1 MRTIRIG
8 SGAGY
13 SGDRI
18 EPAVELAEKGDI
30 QYLVFECLGERT
42 VALAQQARMKNPD
55 SGYDPLLEER
65 MRAVLPVCASQG
77 IRIVTNMG
85 AANPLAAAR
94 KTAEIARS
102 LGLSSL
108 KIAAIVG
115 DDVLDACKERD
126 LPIMEFDGT
135 IKQLGNRLLSANA
148 YLGAE
153 PIAEAL
159 SAGADI
165 VITGRASDPAL
176 FLAPMIHAFGW
187 AMDDWNLLGQGTVAG
202 HLLECA
208 GQITGGYFADP
219 GYKDIPDLARL
230 GFPIGEVGE
239 DGGLVITKVKGSG
252 GAVTAQTCKEQ
263 LLYEVHDPT
272 QYIQPDVVADFSQVK
287 VEEIAPNRVR
297 VSGGRGT
304 KRTGTLKV
312 SVGYVDSYIGEGQI
326 SYAGPGA
333 LARGRLALEIVRERL
348 KLTGVAASELW
359 FELIGVDSL
368 HGANLAAKAN
378 EPYEVR
384 VRVTGRTENLREA
397 VRIGNEVET
406 LYTNGPAAGG
416 GAVGVER
423 FDLVADS
430 DSFAQIFGAAG
441 DAHADLVRLAGARG
455 DLSPVQRVDADQ
467 LEPPVAGGDAG
478 EFQPLANDFQRQPPP
493 RQCAG
498 AGIGNLALADI
509 AVDVAN
515 RDLQRAGTFCSPSAA
530 DPHAVRRDLLDL
542 HLRKIRDHVGLDILR
557 GIVHLVEQLL
567 LAGLRRHRAAG
578 AFDLGDDQAAV
589 FADFADRKAEPR
601 EIGNVLV
608 AGVGEVAAGDLAG
621 AFKQMS
627 GDGALPQQVPVI
639 HRPAEGV
646 NHRRQ
651 KQRGIGG
658 APGDHDI
665 GAAGERLRDRLGA
678 EIGIGRQ

>member
-30 QYLVFECLGERT
+30 DYLVFECLGERT
-42 VALAQQARMKNPD
+42 VALAQQARLKNPD

-65 MRAVLPVCASQG
+65 MRAVLPLCAAKG
-77 IRIVTNMG
+77 IKIVTNMG
-85 AANPLAAAR
+85 AANPEAAAK

-115 DDVLDACKERD
+115 DDVLDACKQRD
-126 LPIMEFDGT
+126 LPILEFDGS
-135 IKQLGNRLLSANA
+135 IKKLGNRIVSANA

-153 PIAEAL
+153 PMAEAL

-187 AMDDWNLLGQGTVAG
+187 AMDDWTLLGKGTVAG

-219 GYKDIPDLARL
+219 GYKDVEGLARL

-239 DGGLVITKVKGSG
+239 DGSLVVTKVASSG

-272 QYIQPDVVADFSQVK
+272 RYLQPDVTADFSQVE
-287 VEEIAPNRVR
+287 VEEIARNRVR
-297 VSGGRGT
+297 ITGGRGT
-304 KRTGTLKV
+304 AHPDTLKV
-312 SVGYVDSYIGEGQI
+312 SVGYVDSFIGEGQI

-348 KLTGVAASELW
+348 KLTGVVASELR
-359 FELIGVDSL
+359 FDLIGVDSL
-368 HGANLAAKAN
+368 HGPQVSGHAN

-384 VRVTGRTENLREA
+384 IRVTGRTENMHQA

-406 LYTNGPAAGG
+406 LYTNGPAGGG
-416 GAVGVER
+416 GAWKSAREV
-423 FDLVADS
+423 VA
-430 DSFAQIFGAAG
+430 
-441 DAHADLVRLAGARG
+441 
-455 DLSPVQRVDADQ
+455 
-467 LEPPVAGGDAG
+467 VAS
-478 EFQPLANDFQRQPPP
+478 
-493 RQCAG
+493 
-498 AGIGNLALADI
+498 
-509 AVDVAN
+509 V
-515 RDLQRAGTFCSPSAA
+515 
-530 DPHAVRRDLLDL
+530 LL
-542 HLRKIRDHVGLDILR
+542 
-557 GIVHLVEQLL
+557 
-567 LAGLRRHRAAG
+567 
-578 AFDLGDDQAAV
+578 
-589 FADFADRKAEPR
+589 PR
-601 EIGNVLV
+601 EQARPQVRF
-608 AGVGEVAAGDLAG
+608 VGG
-621 AFKQMS
+621 
-627 GDGALPQQVPVI
+627 
-639 HRPAEGV
+639 
-646 NHRRQ
+646 
-651 KQRGIGG
+651 
-658 APGDHDI
+658 
-665 GAAGERLRDRLGA
+665 
-678 EIGIGRQ
+678 

>member
-18 EPAVELAEKGDI
+18 EPAVELAEKGHI

-42 VALAQQARMKNPD
+42 VALAQQARMKDPE

-65 MRAVLPVCASQG
+65 MRAVLPLCAARG
-77 IRIVTNMG
+77 IKIVTNMG

-102 LGLSSL
+102 LGLSAL
-108 KIAAIVG
+108 KVAAVLG
-115 DDVLDACKERD
+115 EDVLDACKERD
-126 LPIMEFDGT
+126 LPIMEFNGT

-153 PIAEAL
+153 PMAKAL
-159 SAGADI
+159 SGGADI

-219 GYKDIPDLARL
+219 PYKDIPDLARL

-239 DGGLVITKVKGSG
+239 DGSLVITKVMGSG

-272 QYIQPDVVADFSQVK
+272 RYLQPDVTADFSQVK
-287 VEEIAPNRVR
+287 VEEIGKDRVR
-297 VSGGRGT
+297 VSGGRGSQ
-304 KRTGTLKV
+304 RTGTLKV
-312 SVGYVDSYIGEGQI
+312 SVGYVDSFIGEGQI

-348 KLTGVAASELW
+348 KLTGVAVSELR

-368 HGANLAAKAN
+368 HGAQVSVHAN

-384 VRVTGRTENLREA
+384 VRVAGRTENWREA
-397 VRIGNEVET
+397 VKIGNEVET

-416 GAVGVER
+416 GAFKSARDV
-423 FDLVADS
+423 VA
-430 DSFAQIFGAAG
+430 
-441 DAHADLVRLAGARG
+441 
-455 DLSPVQRVDADQ
+455 
-467 LEPPVAGGDAG
+467 VAS
-478 EFQPLANDFQRQPPP
+478 
-493 RQCAG
+493 
-498 AGIGNLALADI
+498 
-509 AVDVAN
+509 V
-515 RDLQRAGTFCSPSAA
+515 
-530 DPHAVRRDLLDL
+530 LL
-542 HLRKIRDHVGLDILR
+542 
-557 GIVHLVEQLL
+557 
-567 LAGLRRHRAAG
+567 
-578 AFDLGDDQAAV
+578 
-589 FADFADRKAEPR
+589 PR
-601 EIGNVLV
+601 ELV
-608 AGVGEVAAGDLAG
+608 KPSIHFVGA
-621 AFKQMS
+621 
-627 GDGALPQQVPVI
+627 
-639 HRPAEGV
+639 
-646 NHRRQ
+646 
-651 KQRGIGG
+651 
-658 APGDHDI
+658 
-665 GAAGERLRDRLGA
+665 
-678 EIGIGRQ
+678 